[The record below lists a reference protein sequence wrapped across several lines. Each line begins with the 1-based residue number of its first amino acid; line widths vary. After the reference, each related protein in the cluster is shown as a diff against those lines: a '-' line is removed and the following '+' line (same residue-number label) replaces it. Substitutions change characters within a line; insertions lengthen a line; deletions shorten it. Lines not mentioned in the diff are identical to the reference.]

1 MKSLVIAVD
10 LKIIVSLNFLKAN
23 KAQIRCTLIKIIIII
38 YIALFSYS
46 KKEQLPALIMRATPS
61 TANSLIRSLMLSE
74 QTWELCKV
82 LTHSI
87 KRK

>member
-1 MKSLVIAVD
+1 MKSLVIVVD

-23 KAQIRCTLIKIIIII
+23 KAQIRCTLIKIII

-46 KKEQLPALIMRATPS
+46 KKEQLSALIIRATPS
-61 TANSLIRSLMLSE
+61 TANSLSSLMLSE

-82 LTHSI
+82 LTRSI

>member
-23 KAQIRCTLIKIIIII
+23 KAQIRCTLIKIIII

-46 KKEQLPALIMRATPS
+46 KKEQLSALIIRATPS
-61 TANSLIRSLMLSE
+61 TANSLSSLMLSE

-82 LTHSI
+82 LTRSI

>member
-23 KAQIRCTLIKIIIII
+23 KAQIRCTLIKIIII

-46 KKEQLPALIMRATPS
+46 KKEQLPALIIRDTPS
-61 TANSLIRSLMLSE
+61 TANSLNSLMLSE
-74 QTWELCKV
+74 QT
-82 LTHSI
+82 
-87 KRK
+87 

>member
-23 KAQIRCTLIKIIIII
+23 KAQIRCTLIKIIIM

-46 KKEQLPALIMRATPS
+46 KKEQLSALIIRATPS
-61 TANSLIRSLMLSE
+61 TANSLSSLMLSE

-82 LTHSI
+82 LTRSI

>member
-1 MKSLVIAVD
+1 MKSLVIVVD

-23 KAQIRCTLIKIIIII
+23 KAQIRCTLIKIIII

-46 KKEQLPALIMRATPS
+46 KKEQLSALIIRATPS
-61 TANSLIRSLMLSE
+61 TANSLSSLMLSE

-82 LTHSI
+82 LNI
-87 KRK
+87 A

>member
-23 KAQIRCTLIKIIIII
+23 KAQIRCTLIKIIII

-46 KKEQLPALIMRATPS
+46 KKEQLSALIIRATPS
-61 TANSLIRSLMLSE
+61 TANSLSSLMLSE

>member
-23 KAQIRCTLIKIIIII
+23 KAQIRCTLIKIIII

-46 KKEQLPALIMRATPS
+46 KKEQLPALIIRATPS
-61 TANSLIRSLMLSE
+61 TANSLSSLMLSE